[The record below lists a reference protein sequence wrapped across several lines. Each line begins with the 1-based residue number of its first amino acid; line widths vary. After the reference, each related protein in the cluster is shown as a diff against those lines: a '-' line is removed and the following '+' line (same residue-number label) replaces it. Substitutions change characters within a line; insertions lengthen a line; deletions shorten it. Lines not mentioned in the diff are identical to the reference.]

1 MATLYE
7 LTKEGANLYSLL
19 ESGEIDEQTFRD
31 CLESIGADEKLDT
44 YCAVIRQLK
53 TDAEAVKTEVE
64 RLAAKK
70 ESYEKSVTRMKGALE
85 SFLNAIGTNRIK
97 TALWSVSIAP
107 TSSVRITDEAAVP
120 DVYKTPQPDKIDKVA
135 ISKAIKG
142 GAEVAGA
149 VLEVSTKITIR

>member
-1 MATLYE
+1 MATLYDLSRQGQE
-7 LTKEGANLYSLL
+7 LYAML
-19 ESGEIDEQTFRD
+19 EQGEIDEQTFRD

-53 TDAEAVKTEVE
+53 ADAEAVKTEVE

-97 TALWSVSIAP
+97 TALWSVSVSP
-107 TSSVRITDEAAVP
+107 TSSVKITDEAAVP
-120 DVYKTPQPDKIDKVA
+120 AQFRTPQPDKIDKAA
-135 ISKAIKG
+135 ISRAIKD